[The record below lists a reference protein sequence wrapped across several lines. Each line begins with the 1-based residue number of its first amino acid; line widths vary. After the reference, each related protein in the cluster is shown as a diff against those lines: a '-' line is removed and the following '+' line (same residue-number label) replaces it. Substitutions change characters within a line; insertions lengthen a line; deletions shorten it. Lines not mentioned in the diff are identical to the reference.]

1 MEKIQFNHDAS
12 GLSESFMI
20 SDERADKLQSAI
32 VFESIV
38 ANSIVVKQYDDE
50 DEAPRVLRTK
60 TGVLSRSLQYAMSE
74 QERLFMSFIFI
85 NRHEGIN
92 QALGAL
98 RALEQ
103 AAGDE
108 DLREKL
114 LDVGQDAF
122 GGKMSKEELLKH
134 FEETVRKKTRPLKPL
149 QKLVRQVENSNY
161 DFMLFNAT
169 IDDEESSGYAMEVIE
184 DSLEALKQIAK
195 SGFFK
200 KRDEDDED

>member
-20 SDERADKLQSAI
+20 SDERADRLQSAI

-60 TGVLSRSLQYAMSE
+60 TGVLSRSLQYTISE

>member
-12 GLSESFMI
+12 GLSESFML
-20 SDERADKLQSAI
+20 SDERADRLQSAI

-108 DLREKL
+108 NLRSRL
-114 LDVGQDAF
+114 IDAGQDAF
-122 GGKMSKEELLKH
+122 DGKMSTEDLMKH
-134 FEETVRKKTRPLKPL
+134 FEETIRKKTRPLKPL

>member
-20 SDERADKLQSAI
+20 SDERADRLQSAI

-60 TGVLSRSLQYAMSE
+60 TGVLSRSLQYTISE

-108 DLREKL
+108 DLKEKL